1 MCDHTA
7 TTTATTNITCPAC
20 GGSGYG
26 DYDVADQVGS
36 CVHCSGYG
44 VIAVPTA
51 LAAPSCRYCG
61 GFIEGASCPLCGE
74 ADGV

>member
-1 MCDHTA
+1 MCDHNTRTA
-7 TTTATTNITCPAC
+7 IATTNITCPGC

-26 DYDVADQVGS
+26 DYDVADAVGS

-44 VIAVPTA
+44 VIAVP
-51 LAAPSCRYCG
+51 APAPAPCRYCG
-61 GFIEGASCPLCGE
+61 GAIEGASCPLCGE